1 MRYELVPLKSLDQ
14 AIADLPKG
22 ASVSVTCSP
31 AKGIAVTQEL
41 CEQLLAK
48 GHNVVPHFA
57 ARLVEGPEHAAKL
70 ATWVREKG
78 IKEVFIIGGD
88 AEVPPHYQF
97 ALPFIKDFLS
107 ANPGVET
114 IGFGAYPD
122 GHSTIS
128 NADLHNS
135 VIEKEA
141 LLKSFGVKGLASTQ
155 MCFDA
160 PKIISWL
167 KDLRAKGFTTPIN
180 LGLPGVVDRTRLMS
194 VGVRT
199 GVGQSLRYLKKNKAS
214 LTLMISPG
222 GYDPTKLLND
232 IAAKADELNVSG
244 IHSFT
249 FNATADTAKWANA
262 ILDQQV

>member
-1 MRYELVPLKSLDQ
+1 
-14 AIADLPKG
+14 
-22 ASVSVTCSP
+22 
-31 AKGIAVTQEL
+31 
-41 CEQLLAK
+41 
-48 GHNVVPHFA
+48 
-57 ARLVEGPEHAAKL
+57 
-70 ATWVREKG
+70 
-78 IKEVFIIGGD
+78 
-88 AEVPPHYQF
+88 
-97 ALPFIKDFLS
+97 
-107 ANPGVET
+107 
-114 IGFGAYPD
+114 
-122 GHSTIS
+122 
-128 NADLHNS
+128 LHDS
-135 VIEKEA
+135 VIQKEA

-160 PKIISWL
+160 PKILAWL

-214 LTLMISPG
+214 LTLMIAPG

-232 IAAKADELNVSG
+232 IAAKADELNVAG

>member
-1 MRYELVPLKSLDQ
+1 
-14 AIADLPKG
+14 
-22 ASVSVTCSP
+22 
-31 AKGIAVTQEL
+31 
-41 CEQLLAK
+41 LLEK
-48 GHNVVPHFA
+48 GHDVVPHFA

-70 ATWVREKG
+70 AAWVREKG

-88 AEVPPHYQF
+88 AEVPPHYQY
-97 ALPFIKDFLS
+97 ALPFMKDFLE
-107 ANPGVET
+107 AKPGVST

-128 NADLHNS
+128 KGDLHNS

-141 LLKSFGVKGLASTQ
+141 LLKSHGVKGLASTQ

-160 PKIISWL
+160 PLILSWL
-167 KDLRAKGFTTPIN
+167 KDLRAAGFTTPIN
-180 LGLPGVVDRTRLMS
+180 LGIPGVVDRTRLMS

-214 LTLMISPG
+214 LTLMFAPG

-232 IAAKADELNVSG
+232 IAVKADELNVSG

-249 FNATADTAKWANA
+249 FNSTADTAQWANA
-262 ILDQQV
+262 ILEQQV